1 MCIRSHKQR
10 AIQVSILVTVQEVPP
25 GIGGF
30 FRIYVEPQNLTV
42 AIAVGTFMVPAGTD
56 GRETREPDPEH

>member
-1 MCIRSHKQR
+1 M
-10 AIQVSILVTVQEVPP
+10 TVQEVPP